1 MRTDFAPLPAR
12 NTHSVNGGWLA
23 RRWYYT
29 PKSHRAYS
37 VRQIAPG
44 DRRLL
49 AEFAI
54 SLGQATADKDID
66 VVRELSAMLF
76 DRVLSSGNEM
86 AVGFAALEATAGGD
100 RIIGVAAYAPGSKDD
115 ATFSVAVASAFRE
128 EEVGRIL
135 LATLIRNAKR
145 VGIRR
150 LSAEVHWSN
159 RPMQLLAQSSGFVVE
174 ALAGDRSRRSLV
186 LTLK

>member
-1 MRTDFAPLPAR
+1 MRTDFAPSLAR
-12 NTHSVNGGWLA
+12 NTHNVHAGWLA

-54 SLGQATADKDID
+54 SLGQSTTDRDIE
-66 VVRELSAMLF
+66 VVRELSTILF

-86 AVGFAALEATAGGD
+86 AAGFVALEATAAGD
-100 RIIGVAAYAPGSKDD
+100 RVIGVAAYAPGSADE
-115 ATFSVAVASAFRE
+115 ATFSIAVASTFRE

-145 VGIRR
+145 VGIRQ
-150 LSAEVHWSN
+150 LSAGMHWSN
-159 RPMQLLAQSSGFVVE
+159 RPMQLLAQSSGFRVE
-174 ALAGDRSRRSLV
+174 AVAGDRSRRSLV
-186 LTLK
+186 LALK

>member
-12 NTHSVNGGWLA
+12 NTHNVSSWLA

-29 PKSHRAYS
+29 PKTHRAYS
-37 VRQIAPG
+37 VRQVAPG

-54 SLGQATADKDID
+54 SLGQATTDREID
-66 VVRELSAMLF
+66 VVQELSTMVF
-76 DRVLSSGNEM
+76 DRVLSPGNEM
-86 AVGFAALEATAGGD
+86 AVGFAALEATAAGD
-100 RIIGVAAYAPGSKDD
+100 RIIGVAAYAPDSKDD
-115 ATFSVAVASAFRE
+115 ATFSIAVASTFRE

-150 LSAEVHWSN
+150 LSAEMHWSN
-159 RPMQLLAQSSGFVVE
+159 RAMQRLAQSSGFTVE
-174 ALAGDRSRRSLV
+174 ALAGDRGRRKLL